1 MASMQVPPTYF
12 PIIILRITIYNVG
25 GDNDNDDRDTDKIG
39 IFDGTI
45 TISAASVN

>member
-12 PIIILRITIYNVG
+12 PIIILRITIMLVMAMIMM
-25 GDNDNDDRDTDKIG
+25 IG